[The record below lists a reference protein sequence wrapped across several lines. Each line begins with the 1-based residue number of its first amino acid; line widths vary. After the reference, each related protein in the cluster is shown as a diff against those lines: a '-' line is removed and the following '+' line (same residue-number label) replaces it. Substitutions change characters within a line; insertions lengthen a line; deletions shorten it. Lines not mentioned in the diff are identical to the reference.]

1 MELSARKLTP
11 QRSPCLQQ
19 SGTRRWRARSEL
31 IFEPFAGVVFHLSPA
46 QSTRLGSLLHG
57 GALAGMLLRGVG
69 LVAHVAV
76 SDMEQLKEVI
86 SEHFNRHACV
96 TRAETAVVFNR
107 VTQHEI
113 PITEAELG
121 LASQERAKPPIRNK
135 GRQRAKR

>member
-1 MELSARKLTP
+1 VFLI
-11 QRSPCLQQ
+11 
-19 SGTRRWRARSEL
+19 SGH
-31 IFEPFAGVVFHLSPA
+31 FD
-46 QSTRLGSLLHG
+46 
-57 GALAGMLLRGVG
+57 

-113 PITEAELG
+113 PITESDLG
-121 LASQERAKPPIRNK
+121 PVSEERSQPPIQNK
-135 GRQRAKR
+135 GRQRGKL